1 MFIPKLFRSNSGFT
15 LIEIITVMVIL
26 GILAALVVPRFV
38 DLENQAKQKALD
50 TIRLEING
58 REILTWAN
66 HIISTSG
73 FVSDAKIFGELNL
86 KLDPSFIWNPGDPNP
101 AGGTLRFKGQSYTF
115 SRSASTNL
123 KSAVWIQKAP
133 I

>member
-15 LIEIITVMVIL
+15 LIEIIAVMVIL
-26 GILAALVVPRFV
+26 GILAAIVVPRFV

-66 HIISTSG
+66 HKISTSG
-73 FVSDAKIFGELNL
+73 FVSDAKIFAELNL
-86 KLDPSFIWNPGDPNP
+86 KLDPSFIWNPGYPNP

-115 SRSASTNL
+115 SRSASMNM
-123 KSAVWIQKAP
+123 KSAVWVQK
-133 I
+133 